1 MGHFA
6 KVKDEKVIQVIVADQ
21 DFIDNMGVE
30 TVPGQWIKCSYNT
43 KGGIHYDP
51 ATGEP
56 SADQSKALRKN
67 MPGIGFTYDATRDA
81 FIPPKPRDPFNRER
95 RFNSWVLDEATCR
108 WKAPVDIPSDAATV
122 PYRWDEDNG
131 EWVQMTA
138 VDTP

>member
-6 KVKDEKVIQVIVADQ
+6 KVKDDKVIQVIVADQ

-30 TVPGQWIKCSYNT
+30 TEPGQWIKCSYNT
-43 KGGIHYDP
+43 RGGIHYDP
-51 ATGEP
+51 ATGEQ

-67 MPGIGFTYDATRDA
+67 FPGIGFTYDANKDA
-81 FIPPKPRDPFNRER
+81 FIPPKPRDPFDREK
-95 RFNSWVLDEATCR
+95 RFNSWVLDETTCR
-108 WKAPVDIPSDAATV
+108 WKAPVDIPADADTV

-131 EWVQMTA
+131 EWVRMTA